1 MLKGQTYDAVYRDFR
16 WKIPKT
22 YNIGVDVCD
31 KWASGS
37 KRLAL
42 IYVGP
47 DEKEQ
52 RFSFQDLKALS
63 NRLSNALRANGVEK
77 SDRVGILLPQCPE
90 TLISHIAIYKLGCIA
105 LPLLTLF
112 GPMAIEYR
120 LRDSAA
126 KMVITNQENLPKIIE
141 IQDRLPDLKLVM
153 VVGNDAGGDTIDFWE
168 SLSAGQD
175 NFHPVVTRPDD
186 PALIIYTSGTTGQP
200 KGTLHAHRLLL
211 GIMPGFEFYHNIFPQ
226 SGDLMYTPLDWAYIG
241 GSFDALFPTLHHG
254 VPMLAFRP
262 PKFDPEKAFYM
273 MEKYAVRNLM
283 VVPTVLRIMMKA

>member
-90 TLISHIAIYKLGCIA
+90 TLISPPTK
-105 LPLLTLF
+105 
-112 GPMAIEYR
+112 
-120 LRDSAA
+120 
-126 KMVITNQENLPKIIE
+126 
-141 IQDRLPDLKLVM
+141 
-153 VVGNDAGGDTIDFWE
+153 
-168 SLSAGQD
+168 
-175 NFHPVVTRPDD
+175 TRSTP
-186 PALIIYTSGTTGQP
+186 SGTDTTCNSRHADPSSSSPGTR
-200 KGTLHAHRLLL
+200 GTL
-211 GIMPGFEFYHNIFPQ
+211 
-226 SGDLMYTPLDWAYIG
+226 S
-241 GSFDALFPTLHHG
+241 
-254 VPMLAFRP
+254 V
-262 PKFDPEKAFYM
+262 
-273 MEKYAVRNLM
+273 
-283 VVPTVLRIMMKA
+283 